1 MRRTTVGVLAL
12 LWILAISVLLPGAA
26 RAADKVTMKIG
37 HIVDTKHP
45 YHVGAEFFAKRL
57 QELSNGRIEPQ
68 VYPNGQLGAEREMA
82 EGIQFGTL
90 ESAAVTFAI
99 ASRFVKEMDIF
110 SLPFLFRDFAHV
122 YKVLDSSFGEELNQ
136 AAIKKG
142 FRILGF
148 WVGGTRSVYARKPI
162 GELASL
168 KGLKIRTIES
178 PIVVATWKALGTIP
192 TPTPMSEVYTALQQ
206 GMVDGG
212 EGNVISYNTMKF
224 DEVAPYVS
232 HIKYLTTIQPLL
244 VGEKFFQAQPPE
256 LQKAILQAGKESIAV
271 ERKAN
276 EDDEAKVVDI
286 LRGKG
291 RTVVVPDI
299 APFQKAVQSVYEQYG
314 KSIGL
319 EKIRWVQ
326 SYQ

>member
-1 MRRTTVGVLAL
+1 MRGNHVPAMVVIGLAV
-12 LWILAISVLLPGAA
+12 ILAGLPGPGWAGE
-26 RAADKVTMKIG
+26 KVVMKIG

-45 YHVGAEFFAKRL
+45 YHVGAEYFAKRL
-57 QELSNGRIEPQ
+57 RELSNERIEPQ
-68 VYPNGQLGAEREMA
+68 VFPNGQLGAEREMA

-99 ASRFVKEMDIF
+99 TSRFVREMDIF
-110 SLPFLFRDFAHV
+110 SLPFLFQDFAHV
-122 YKVLDSSFGEELNQ
+122 YKVLDSPFGEELNQ

-162 GELASL
+162 SDLASL

-192 TPTPMSEVYTALQQ
+192 TPTPMSEVYTAIQQ

-212 EGNVISYNTMKF
+212 EGNVISYSTMKF

-256 LQKAILQAGKESIAV
+256 LQKAILQAGKESVAV

-276 EDDEAKVVDI
+276 EEDEAKVVDI
-286 LRGKG
+286 LRAKG
-291 RTVVVPDI
+291 RTVVVPDV
-299 APFQKAVQSVYEQYG
+299 APFQKAVESVYEQYG
-314 KSIGL
+314 KSIGM
-319 EKIRWVQ
+319 ERIRWVQ
-326 SYQ
+326 GYK

>member
-1 MRRTTVGVLAL
+1 
-12 LWILAISVLLPGAA
+12 
-26 RAADKVTMKIG
+26 
-37 HIVDTKHP
+37 
-45 YHVGAEFFAKRL
+45 
-57 QELSNGRIEPQ
+57 
-68 VYPNGQLGAEREMA
+68 MA

-99 ASRFVKEMDIF
+99 ASRFVREMDIF
-110 SLPFLFRDFAHV
+110 SLPFLFRDFTHV
-122 YKVLDSSFGEELNQ
+122 YKVLDSRFGEELNQ

-142 FRILGF
+142 FRILAF

-256 LQKAILQAGKESIAV
+256 LQKAILQAGKESVAV

-276 EDDEAKVVDI
+276 EDDEARVVDI
-286 LRGKG
+286 LRAKG

-299 APFQKAVQSVYEQYG
+299 APFQKAVEPVYEQYG
-314 KSIGL
+314 KAIGL
-319 EKIRWVQ
+319 ERIRWVQ
-326 SYQ
+326 NYQ

>member
-1 MRRTTVGVLAL
+1 ML
-12 LWILAISVLLPGAA
+12 LLSGLPENGWAGE
-26 RAADKVTMKIG
+26 KIIFKIG

-57 QELSNGRIEPQ
+57 RELSNGRVEPQ

-99 ASRFVKEMDIF
+99 ASRFVREMEVF
-110 SLPFLFRDFAHV
+110 NLPFLFRDFSHV
-122 YKVLDSSFGEELNQ
+122 YKVLDSPFGEEMNQ

-142 FRILGF
+142 FRLLGF

-162 GELASL
+162 SDLASL

-192 TPTPMSEVYTALQQ
+192 TPTPMTEVYTAIQG

-212 EGNVISYNTMKF
+212 EGNIISYNSMKF

-244 VGEKFFQAQPPE
+244 AGEKFLQSQSADI
-256 LQKAILQAGKESIAV
+256 QKAILQAGKESIAV

-276 EDDEAKVVDI
+276 EEDEAKVVDT
-286 LRGKG
+286 LKAKG
-291 RTVVVPDI
+291 GTI
-299 APFQKAVQSVYEQYG
+299 AFPEIGPFQKAVQPVYEQYG
-314 KSIGL
+314 KTIGL
-319 EKIRWVQ
+319 DRIQWVQ
-326 SYQ
+326 NYR